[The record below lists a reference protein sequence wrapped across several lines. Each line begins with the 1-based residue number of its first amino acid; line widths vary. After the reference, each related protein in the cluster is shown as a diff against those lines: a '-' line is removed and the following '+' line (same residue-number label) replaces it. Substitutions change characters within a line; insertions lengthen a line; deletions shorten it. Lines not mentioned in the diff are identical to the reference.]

1 MKSTMTII
9 NETTVKRSEKEMI
22 LKYYE
27 IYSELKRVVDKALN
41 QWDITEEKRTELI
54 KALAEMEAEYQKVN
68 QSRMIK

>member
-1 MKSTMTII
+1 MTII

-54 KALAEMEAEYQKVN
+54 KALADMETEYQRVN
-68 QSRMIK
+68 QSRMI

>member
-1 MKSTMTII
+1 MTII

-54 KALAEMEAEYQKVN
+54 KALAEMETEYQRVN
-68 QSRMIK
+68 QSRMI